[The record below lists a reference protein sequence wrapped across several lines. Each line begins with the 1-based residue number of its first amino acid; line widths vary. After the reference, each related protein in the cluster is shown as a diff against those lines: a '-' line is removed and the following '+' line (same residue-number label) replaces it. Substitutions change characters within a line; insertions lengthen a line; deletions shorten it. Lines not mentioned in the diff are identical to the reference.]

1 MKKNSIRM
9 RQIHRDCWDL
19 DASFIKWLNEHLVVY
34 LHDASKIIDLSGNV
48 TCTFGDSEEEKSLEE
63 WIKELISLT
72 ESMKGGILSCGS
84 GTANEYMEEYNEY
97 MEKWTRTLLIFNS
110 IIFDLWW

>member
-34 LHDASKIIDLSGNV
+34 LHDASKIVDLSDKV
-48 TCTFGDSEEEKSLEE
+48 TIGDSKEEKSLEE

-72 ESMKGGILSCGS
+72 ESMKGGILSYG
-84 GTANEYMEEYNEY
+84 GETINDYMEEYNEY
-97 MEKWTRTLLIFNS
+97 KEKWTRTLLIFDS
-110 IIFDLWW
+110 IIFYLWW